1 MFWEFILFILSKI
14 LRSYWRGAVHTDSEI
29 RHRLYR
35 TTQKS
40 KHTLYRLVM
49 KWYSLYRF
57 VLWLRRDDNIPRT
70 NNFDTPCKSF
80 FKNTNKKRWVKCQ
93 YDEMSKTVWRWV
105 ELKWDRSQ
113 PWFASNFHYFS
124 FSSHSHFVF
133 YSVVNMCAWGT
144 VLLCAKKV
152 DFK

>member
-29 RHRLYR
+29 GHRLGLYR

-57 VLWLRRDDNIPRT
+57 VLWLRRDDSIPRT

-80 FKNTNKKRWVKCQ
+80 KHRQKEVGEFKCQ
-93 YDEMSKTVWRWV
+93 WDEMSKTVWRWV
-105 ELKWDRSQ
+105 EFKWDRSQ

-124 FSSHSHFVF
+124 FSSHSH
-133 YSVVNMCAWGT
+133 MCTLGT
-144 VLLCAKKV
+144 LLLCAEKV
-152 DFK
+152 NFK